1 MKKFLVAILA
11 LLYLTT
17 STGATVHMHYCMGKL
32 IDWGFTHSKKDSCE
46 NCGMSKRYETAA
58 LKKERLKQEVT
69 KTYTCPMH
77 PDEVSSKPGNCSKCG
92 MSLTLSSKE
101 KMKLGYYCPM
111 HPDVKSDKEGKCP
124 NCGMAL
130 TPVKNNTKKS
140 KNEINQQ

>member
-1 MKKFLVAILA
+1 MLLMAALTILSVSVFAQSKRGYKDTAQHIQIYTCPMHDSVAMKTPGNCPVC
-11 LLYLTT
+11 
-17 STGATVHMHYCMGKL
+17 GMKL
-32 IDWGFTHSKKDSCE
+32 QLSKKE
-46 NCGMSKRYETAA
+46 Q
-58 LKKERLKQEVT
+58 LKQEVT

-124 NCGMAL
+124 NCGMTL

-140 KNEINQQ
+140 KN